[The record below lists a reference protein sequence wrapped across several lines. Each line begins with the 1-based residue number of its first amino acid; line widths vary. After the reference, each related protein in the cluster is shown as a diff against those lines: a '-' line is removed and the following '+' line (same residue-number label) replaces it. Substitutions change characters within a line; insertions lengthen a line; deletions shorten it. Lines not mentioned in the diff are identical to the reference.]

1 MWKCRF
7 LPSKMLFFF
16 PSSNPIAV
24 LVFLDI
30 FFKVIPGKGEKE
42 KMLIKWNWD
51 DFVILQSNS
60 TLKWKSD
67 WLRVRKDL

>member
-1 MWKCRF
+1 M
-7 LPSKMLFFF
+7 
-16 PSSNPIAV
+16 
-24 LVFLDI
+24 FLDI